1 MKIRK
6 KRSVPMIK
14 QTSMME
20 CGTTSLA
27 MIFRY
32 YGLYNIKTLLS
43 DLANVS
49 TQGTNLYQLSELA
62 ELFGF
67 ETDAYQLESYK
78 NFEELTLPCIAHFEG
93 NHFVVITKVTK
104 EEVFINDPAYG
115 KAKYSH
121 KDFSKKWNGIVL
133 NLRPTKNV
141 FKNKNARELVEEF
154 RSKQKK
160 ILKSFYLSILFP
172 FKKILKQIL
181 IFSFLL
187 QILALALPI
196 FTQTIIDKVLVYQDK
211 RLLYA
216 IMIGML
222 AVFIC
227 QILFVYVRNV
237 LMSQFKV
244 QLELSFFS
252 KFFQHFIYL
261 TQSFFDMHKR
271 EDFINRFQENLKLR
285 KILSPSVLEAMV
297 NFLFAFIYLVV
308 LYLYSPVLA
317 LIASFF
323 ILVYV
328 ILAIRFTPTLQNLE
342 NKVFHENLKTMGGFM
357 DSLLGILNVKTLGIE
372 KLRFWSWKSDY
383 QRALNTV
390 LENEMVHIKM
400 ISLLKAFY
408 LLSHVFVY
416 WSGAYLAINGTI
428 SIGQYVAFITIF
440 SLIMNSM
447 NSVSMLWFMF
457 TELSVTYTR
466 MNDIFLQDPEKY
478 DILKQQT
485 HITNSDIK
493 IEKFTFKYPENP
505 DQKILI
511 DLNLEIKS
519 GEKIGIIGRNGS
531 GKTTLV
537 KLLIKLYDQYE
548 GAIYIGGNELKSIHP
563 HFLRKK
569 LFLFPQEV
577 FLFDGTIKENIK
589 FSNPDA
595 TMEDI
600 VKAAK
605 LADIHGFIK
614 DNYLGYNLRVGEN
627 GMNLSGGQILKI
639 GFARLF
645 LANPD
650 IIMLDEASSAL
661 DVETEKKIM
670 DNIYEHFKDQTILI
684 IAHRLNTLKKTN
696 RILVL
701 DEGKLA
707 EDGSHEELLNSKG
720 LYYQFMQ
727 TYLNP

>member
-1 MKIRK
+1 MNFKK
-6 KRSVPMIK
+6 KRVVPMIK

-67 ETDAYQLESYK
+67 ETDAYQLDSYK

-104 EEVFINDPAYG
+104 TEVFINDPAYG

-121 KDFSKKWNGIVL
+121 QDFSKKWNGIIL
-133 NLRPTKNV
+133 NLSPTKNV
-141 FKNKNARELVEEF
+141 FKNKNAKELVEEF

-160 ILKSFYLSILFP
+160 ILKSFYLAILFP

-181 IFSFLL
+181 LFSFLL
-187 QILALALPI
+187 QVLALALPI

-237 LMSQFKV
+237 LISQFKV

-252 KFFQHFIYL
+252 KFFNHFIYL

-271 EDFINRFQENLKLR
+271 EDFINRFQENLKIR
-285 KILSPSVLEAMV
+285 KILSPSVLEALV
-297 NFLFAFIYLVV
+297 NFLFAIIYLIV
-308 LYLYSPVLA
+308 LYLYSSTLA
-317 LIASFF
+317 LIASVF
-323 ILVYV
+323 IVSYIV
-328 ILAIRFTPTLQNLE
+328 LAIRFTPTLQNLE

-372 KLRFWSWKSDY
+372 KLRFWRWKSDY

-390 LENEMVHIKM
+390 LENEMVHIRM

-416 WSGAYLAINGTI
+416 WSGAFLAIKGDV

-466 MNDIFLQDPEKY
+466 MNDIFLQDPENH
-478 DILKQQT
+478 DILKQHTQ
-485 HITNSDIK
+485 INRPK
-493 IEKFTFKYPENP
+493 IRLEKFSFKYPENP
-505 DQKILI
+505 DQLVLK
-511 DLNLEIKS
+511 DLNFEIKH
-519 GEKIGIIGRNGS
+519 GEKVGIIGRNGS

-537 KLLIKLYDQYE
+537 KLLVKLYEEYE
-548 GAIYIGGNELKSIHP
+548 GSIYIGENELKTMHP
-563 HFLRKK
+563 YYLRKK
-569 LFLFPQEV
+569 IFLFPQDV

-589 FSNPDA
+589 YSNPDA
-595 TMEDI
+595 TIEDVI
-600 VKAAK
+600 KAAK
-605 LADIHGFIK
+605 LADIHDFIK

-627 GMNLSGGQILKI
+627 GVNLSGGQVLKI

-645 LANPD
+645 LSNPD
-650 IIMLDEASSAL
+650 IILLDEASSAL

-670 DNIYEHFKDQTILI
+670 DNVYAHFKDKTIMV
-684 IAHRLNTLKKTN
+684 IAHRLNTLKKAE

-701 DEGKLA
+701 DKGGLA

-720 LYYQFMQ
+720 LYYSFMQ